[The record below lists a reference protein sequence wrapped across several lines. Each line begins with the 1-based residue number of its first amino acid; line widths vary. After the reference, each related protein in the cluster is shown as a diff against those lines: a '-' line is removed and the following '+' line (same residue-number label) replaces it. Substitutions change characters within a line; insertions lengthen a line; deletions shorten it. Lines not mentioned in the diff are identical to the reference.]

1 MMNMIW
7 EHFVLLSSHYFLLCV
22 SIHYQEVL
30 YQLSV
35 HLGGVLFSPSSFY
48 LVNYMIT

>member
-7 EHFVLLSSHYFLLCV
+7 EYFVLLSHYFLLCV

-35 HLGGVLFSPSSFY
+35 HLGGVLSPSSFY